1 MNLHWK
7 GIIPV
12 IRNFK
17 RSVAALGVVAAGSF
31 ALVACNDSGE
41 GEDTTTAET
50 TAAEGTDSEDADS
63 EASADG
69 LSGQSGQFVGEG
81 ASSQQNAMD
90 YFGQQYAEAVDGAS
104 LAYTASGS
112 GSGRTNFIAGQS
124 DFAGSD
130 SPLAE
135 EQVAEAAE
143 RCEGNDA
150 WHLPLVIGPVA
161 IAYNLEGVDEEL
173 NLSIPTVAQI
183 FNGEITNWND
193 DAIAE
198 ENEGVELPDQDIS
211 VVYRSDESGTSD
223 NFQIFLNTATPEN
236 WDTTGQQFPQEVGA
250 GANGSNGVATEVS
263 NTPGAITYVEW
274 GFAEQQGLGV
284 ANLDF
289 GSGPVE
295 LNAENVG
302 VALDA
307 LEFET
312 EGHDMVVSTD
322 ALFSQTQEGSYP
334 LILTPYSIVCS
345 AGYDEETSNMVKDF
359 LTVSLDSQDDMLQS
373 LGFIPVEGAHAER
386 LQEAIDAIQ

>member
-1 MNLHWK
+1 M
-7 GIIPV
+7 

-17 RSVAALGVVAAGSF
+17 RSAAVLGVVAAGSF
-31 ALVACNDSGE
+31 ALVACSDS
-41 GEDTTTAET
+41 
-50 TAAEGTDSEDADS
+50 SQ
-63 EASADG
+63 
-69 LSGQSGQFVGEG
+69 LVGEG

-90 YFGQQYAEAVDGAS
+90 YFGQQYSEAVDGAS

-112 GSGRTNFIAGQS
+112 GSGRTNFIAGQA

-130 SPLAE
+130 SPLSD
-135 EQVAEAAE
+135 EQIGEAAE
-143 RCEGNDA
+143 RCEGNEA

-161 IAYNLEGVDEEL
+161 IAYNLDGVDDL
-173 NLSIPTVAQI
+173 NLSIPTVAKI

-198 ENEGVELPDQDIS
+198 ENDGVDLPDQNIS

-236 WDTTGQQFPQEVGA
+236 WDTTGQQFPSAVGE
-250 GANGSNGVATEVS
+250 GANGSNGVSTQVS
-263 NTPGAITYVEW
+263 QIPGGITYVEW
-274 GFAEQQGLGV
+274 GFAEQQELGV

-295 LNAENVG
+295 LTAENVG

-312 EGHDMVVSTD
+312 EGHNMVVSTD
-322 ALFSQTQEGSYP
+322 ALFSQTQAGSYP

-345 AGYDEETSNMVKDF
+345 AGYDEATSTMVKDF
-359 LTVSLDSQDDMLQS
+359 LNVTLDSQDENLEDM
-373 LGFIPVEGAHAER
+373 GFIPVEGAHADR
-386 LQEAIDAIQ
+386 LRAAADAIQ